1 MDVRAAR
8 TSPLVVQCV
17 VFAVF
22 AAPIGM
28 LGAAWPEGRLR
39 VDRPAEALGLVVT
52 GYGLGRLSTS
62 ASAITILRRV
72 AIGPATAVVCV
83 ALAAAQVVIA
93 TTGGYAVLV
102 GAATAVG
109 LASGVLDSLGNR
121 YQTAVRDVRQAGLV
135 TGAYGVGATG
145 FPALVAVTSWSTGFL
160 VGAGA
165 AVVAAALALSPTVTW
180 PAAIGEHRGEHRA
193 PTAPSRAP
201 LPLGPAAWS
210 LAAFALFCTLE
221 IVTGNWAATYLED
234 GRGASGRAAALTVSA
249 FWGGITVGRLVL
261 GRIRVGPRRLLA
273 AAGTAAAVLIVA
285 LPLLPRPVALAAY
298 PLVGLLLAPLFPT
311 LMATTADR
319 VGAGP
324 AGRLG
329 GYQLL
334 AMNVGGTG
342 LSALVGVVVGVWDAE
357 AVGWTAFALAIV
369 GLPILLRTTRLVPAT
384 RTAPPTQERTP
395 AAG

>member
-1 MDVRAAR
+1 VDRLR
-8 TSPLVVQCV
+8 SPLAVQAV
-17 VFAVF
+17 VFWAF

-28 LGAAWPEGRLR
+28 LGAAWPEGRVR
-39 VDRPAEALGLVVT
+39 VDRPAAALGLLVT

-62 ASAITILRRV
+62 ATAITILRRV
-72 AIGPATAVVCV
+72 GIGPATAAVCL
-83 ALAAAQVVIA
+83 ALAGAQVVVAA
-93 TTGGYAVLV
+93 TRSYAVLV
-102 GAATAVG
+102 AAATAVG
-109 LASGVLDSLGNR
+109 LASGALDSLGNR

-135 TGAYGVGATG
+135 TGAYGVGATT
-145 FPALVAVTSWSTGFL
+145 FPALVAVTSWPVGFL

-165 AVVAAALALSPTVTW
+165 AVLAAGLAVSPAVAW
-180 PAAIGEHRGEHRA
+180 PAALSDHRGEHRA
-193 PTAPSRAP
+193 PPAAARPPTPPAVRAA
-201 LPLGPAAWS
+201 AAWS

-261 GRIRVGPRRLLA
+261 GRLRIGARP
-273 AAGTAAAVLIVA
+273 LIVGAGLTASA
-285 LPLLPRPVALAAY
+285 LLVAIPLLPRPLAIAVY
-298 PLVGLLLAPLFPT
+298 PLAGLALAPLFPT

-319 VGAGP
+319 VGDGA

-342 LSALVGVVVGVWDAE
+342 LSALVGLAVGAWDAE
-357 AVGWTAFALAIV
+357 AVGWVAAGLVVV
-369 GLPILLRTTRLVPAT
+369 GLPLLLRISRL
-384 RTAPPTQERTP
+384 TP
-395 AAG
+395 AAPRAGA